1 MSPSQHWN
9 CAWQMRALRPMMIT
23 PKVLPGWP
31 CSKATVR
38 YNVGVAY
45 FLVYLGSSSR
55 SKQTLCC
62 SSVNR
67 TSTLIYK
74 ELCQQRH
81 KDKLKKGFN
90 QGTIYIHCFL
100 LMIHSSFVFYKIQF
114 WIAKIPFL
122 VESAKWH
129 HLIVSRQ
136 MGVSMIMVVGKMTL
150 NCL

>member
-1 MSPSQHWN
+1 MPTTPLIFFNSWHWLVSTSQHWN
-9 CAWQMRALRPMMIT
+9 CAWQMRALRSMMIT

-55 SKQTLCC
+55 SKQTLYC
-62 SSVNR
+62 SFVNR

-100 LMIHSSFVFYKIQF
+100 LMIHSSFVFYKTQF
-114 WIAKIPFL
+114 WIAKIPFWL
-122 VESAKWH
+122 
-129 HLIVSRQ
+129 SRQ
-136 MGVSMIMVVGKMTL
+136 NGTI
-150 NCL
+150 